1 MKDLMIYNLLV
12 CKMILTQQ
20 ELDKSTLEQFLS
32 ESEFCW
38 EEDDKCAIL
47 VKWFKFKTTDEWP
60 NIYLIKGKNL
70 YDLWIKKEIDVDDC
84 GNALAYLKILCQ
96 NLLNKMY

>member
-1 MKDLMIYNLLV
+1 MDSIIYNSFE
-12 CKMILTQQ
+12 CKMILTRQ
-20 ELDKSTLEQFLS
+20 ELDKLTLQEFLS
-32 ESEFCW
+32 ESEACR

-47 VKWFKFKTTDEWP
+47 VKWFKFKTTDDGH
-60 NIYLIKGKNL
+60 NLYLIKGKNI

-84 GNALAYLKILCQ
+84 NNALAYLRILCQ